1 MSTCFALRYPIIT
14 PAMRLIESI
23 TQSNPAII
31 TTTFPHGYIT
41 GTIVR
46 LDIPTA
52 DGMPQINQQIG
63 TITVTGAST
72 FTMPIDSTTFQP
84 FEIPSSPMPP
94 SINTCAQVIPIGED
108 NDILT
113 AAVRNVLPFNHY

>member
-1 MSTCFALRYPIIT
+1 
-14 PAMRLIESI
+14 MRLIESI
-23 TQSNPAII
+23 SQSNPVII

-46 LDIPTA
+46 LDIPTV

-72 FTMPIDSTTFQP
+72 FTIPIDSTLFQP
-84 FEIPSSPMPP
+84 FSIPEIPNPP
-94 SINTCAQVIPIGED
+94 YANTCAQLVPIGED
-108 NDILT
+108 NSILT